1 MIRRRRPRKKF
12 HINKRDLRPENIIFT
27 CVNTLIMLC
36 VIVVM
41 LYPFWNTVAVSFND
55 AQDTLRGGIKLF
67 PRVFSMY
74 SYQSVFKNKLML
86 IAAINSVLRT
96 LISTV
101 LGVIIGS
108 MIAYVLSRKEL
119 VAKKFIT
126 SYFLVTMYI

>member
-67 PRVFSMY
+67 PRVF
-74 SYQSVFKNKLML
+74 LCT
-86 IAAINSVLRT
+86 AIRAYLK
-96 LISTV
+96 IS
-101 LGVIIGS
+101 
-108 MIAYVLSRKEL
+108 
-119 VAKKFIT
+119 
-126 SYFLVTMYI
+126 